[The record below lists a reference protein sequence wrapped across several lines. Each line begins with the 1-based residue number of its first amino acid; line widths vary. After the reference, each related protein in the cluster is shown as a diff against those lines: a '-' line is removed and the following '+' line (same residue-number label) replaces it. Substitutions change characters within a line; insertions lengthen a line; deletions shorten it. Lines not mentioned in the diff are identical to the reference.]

1 LAEAPSFGVPAMHY
15 DKSSTGAKAYL
26 ALAGEIL
33 RRQKQAQAAAQ

>member
-1 LAEAPSFGVPAMHY
+1 MYY

-33 RRQKQAQAAAQ
+33 RKAEREKEAKTN